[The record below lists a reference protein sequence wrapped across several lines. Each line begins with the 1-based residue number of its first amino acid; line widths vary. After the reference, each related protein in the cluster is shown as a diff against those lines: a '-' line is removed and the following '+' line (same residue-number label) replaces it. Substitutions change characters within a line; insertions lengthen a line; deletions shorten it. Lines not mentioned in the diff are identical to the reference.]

1 MRPGWPTS
9 AYLHRG
15 SLSEGIVYAACRA
28 RLMEIG
34 EAVKNLDPALL
45 ATAPEVRWREIARMR
60 DQLARHNFDTDHAI
74 VEYIVHEELATLR
87 VAVEALIE
95 RASSGAAS
103 PRQEPPQG
111 DDPASD

>member
-9 AYLHRG
+9 EYLHRG
-15 SLSEGIVYAACRA
+15 SLSEGFVYAACRA
-28 RLMEIG
+28 WLMEIG
-34 EAVKNLDPALL
+34 EAVKSLGPALL
-45 ATAPEVRWREIARMR
+45 ASAPEVRWREIARMR
-60 DQLARHNFDTDHAI
+60 DQLALHYFDTDHAI

-87 VAVEALIE
+87 IAVEALIE

-103 PRQEPPQG
+103 PRPEPPQA

>member
-1 MRPGWPTS
+1 
-9 AYLHRG
+9 
-15 SLSEGIVYAACRA
+15 
-28 RLMEIG
+28 
-34 EAVKNLDPALL
+34 
-45 ATAPEVRWREIARMR
+45 MR

-74 VEYIVHEELATLR
+74 VEHIVHEELVTLR

-103 PRQEPPQG
+103 PRQEPPQV